1 MRRVY
6 VARHPTEA
14 HFLKG
19 MLASQGIEAEIRAEA
34 LFSARGELPVTS
46 DTCPSVWVL
55 DDSQL
60 DRALLLIAEYERRER
75 PPDTLGVRGVAQV
88 AAKSL
93 SPNSPNAGAAARH
106 ARTTSDL

>member
-1 MRRVY
+1 MRKVY

-19 MLASQGIEAEIRAEA
+19 LLASQGIEAEIRGEA
-34 LFSARGELPVTS
+34 LFGARGELPVTS

-75 PPDTLGVRGVAQV
+75 PPDSLGEPWCCSSCGEDLEPQFPECWRCGT
-88 AAKSL
+88 
-93 SPNSPNAGAAARH
+93 ARQNH
-106 ARTTSDL
+106 E

>member
-1 MRRVY
+1 LRRVY

-19 MLASQGIEAEIRAEA
+19 LLASQGIEAEIRGEA

-60 DRALLLIAEYERRER
+60 DRALPVDR
-75 PPDTLGVRGVAQV
+75 GVRT
-88 AAKSL
+88 S
-93 SPNSPNAGAAARH
+93 GASSRYLRGTWRCSSCGEELEPQFTECWRCGTARQNNE
-106 ARTTSDL
+106 

>member
-1 MRRVY
+1 LRRVY

-19 MLASQGIEAEIRAEA
+19 LLASQGIEAEIRAEA

-60 DRALLLIAEYERRER
+60 EELEPQFTECWRCG
-75 PPDTLGVRGVAQV
+75 T
-88 AAKSL
+88 
-93 SPNSPNAGAAARH
+93 ARQNNE
-106 ARTTSDL
+106 

>member
-19 MLASQGIEAEIRAEA
+19 LLASQGIETEIRGEA

-75 PPDTLGVRGVAQV
+75 PPDTLGVPWRCSSCGEELEPQFTECWRC
-88 AAKSL
+88 
-93 SPNSPNAGAAARH
+93 GTARQNNE
-106 ARTTSDL
+106 